1 MRALGRA
8 IAGLVLALSGTM
20 AAIALPAATSHPG
33 LTLAIGAAIAL
44 AGIAAIIRAALWRE

>member
-1 MRALGRA
+1 MRALGYA

-20 AAIALPAATSHPG
+20 AAMLCSATPRPSV
-33 LTLAIGAAIAL
+33 TLAIGAAIAL